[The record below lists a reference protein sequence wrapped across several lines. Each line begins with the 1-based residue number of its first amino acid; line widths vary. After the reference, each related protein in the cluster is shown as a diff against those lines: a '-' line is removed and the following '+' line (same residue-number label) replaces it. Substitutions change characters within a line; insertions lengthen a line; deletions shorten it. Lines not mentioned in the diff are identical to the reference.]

1 MKKPKQDSETIA
13 SSENDTNEDSADEND
28 DQDTATEERYIKV
41 QGRDGMYQKTSSM
54 NDKYDARPKG
64 VKDLTLSQFATSYTK
79 CAKRPKHVE
88 FNENGVTN
96 ETGHIECHFS
106 EKKLPLYIRLSTKDI
121 YKLRRFSTV
130 LRIHSSSKKTGDEEY
145 FAEMQ
150 LFSPWRAQGNHSK

>member
-1 MKKPKQDSETIA
+1 MKKAKQDSEIIA
-13 SSENDTNEDSADEND
+13 SSDNDSNEDSADEND
-28 DQDTATEERYIKV
+28 DQETATEERYIKV
-41 QGRDGMYQKTSSM
+41 QGRDGMYLKTSSM
-54 NDKYDARPKG
+54 NDKYDARPEG
-64 VKDLTLSQFATSYTK
+64 VEELTLSQFATSYTK

-88 FNENGVTN
+88 FNEHGITK
-96 ETGHIECHFS
+96 ETGLIKEYLS
-106 EKKLPLYIRLSTKDI
+106 NKELPLYIRLSTKDI